1 MSSED
6 QSLAADNELR
16 MGLLRIQPGFEAL
29 HDPGIAVGVV
39 DHQYLRSLFQTMWM
53 PLNWRR
59 TSMSASAQSII
70 NSFGPFSEASTAP
83 YSGLILER
91 SSPATS
97 AWGAVSFEA
106 GAPAEHIG
114 GW

>member
-1 MSSED
+1 MTRVLPSVS
-6 QSLAADNELR
+6 
-16 MGLLRIQPGFEAL
+16 
-29 HDPGIAVGVV
+29 
-39 DHQYLRSLFQTMWM
+39 
-53 PLNWRR
+53 
-59 TSMSASAQSII
+59 SII